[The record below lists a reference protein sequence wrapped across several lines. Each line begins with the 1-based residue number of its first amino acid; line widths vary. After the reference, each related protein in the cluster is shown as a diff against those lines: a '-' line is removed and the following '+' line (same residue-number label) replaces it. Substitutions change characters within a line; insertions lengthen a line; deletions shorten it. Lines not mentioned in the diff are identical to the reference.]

1 MTGSDARRRFTG
13 TSSAQAS
20 GVAPAAKAPA
30 PAAAVRAATTAADED
45 EGILFGG
52 PLGTGAI
59 MLFSHVLVL
68 YLYYC
73 NVKGAG
79 ALLNPLAEG
88 PLGCVGVLAGPHAP
102 GLALRGVV
110 AAEPQTNKRARPPLT
125 RWLSTAL
132 GARPDPPPSPPPPSQ
147 RSMLN
152 TALAHGD
159 LKQAALV
166 YTAFLVLQAGLYA
179 WGPGILVKVLCI
191 DVASLPKPPPVFP
204 PASAGR
210 LCPCPLSCLPA
221 GVRHGAP
228 VLAGGLRPG
237 LR

>member
-125 RWLSTAL
+125 APRTRWLSTAL

-191 DVASLPKPPPVFP
+191 DVASLPKPPRLPPSLCRSPLPVSP
-204 PASAGR
+204 VVPAR
-210 LCPCPLSCLPA
+210 WCTWC
-221 GVRHGAP
+221 
-228 VLAGGLRPG
+228 
-237 LR
+237 